1 MRAISQNPASVLIV
15 EDDEFTSQLLQFMLE
30 RERYVVH
37 LVSDGHAAKAYIE
50 NNAPPTLVLMDVML
64 PFIDGFELLRMMR
77 SLPGWAKTR
86 IIMLSAKTE
95 GSDIARALDAG
106 ADDYLVKPF
115 KPEELFA
122 RLRRY
127 SPARGSVG

>member
-1 MRAISQNPASVLIV
+1 MRATPQAHALVLIV
-15 EDDEFTSQLLQFMLE
+15 EDDDFTSQLLQFMLE

-37 LVSDGHAAKAYIE
+37 LVKDGHAAQAYIE
-50 NNAPPTLVLMDVML
+50 SKDPPTLVLMDVML

-77 SLPGWAKTR
+77 AQPGWEKTR
-86 IIMLSAKTE
+86 IIMLSAKAE

-106 ADDYLVKPF
+106 ADDYLAKPF

-127 SPARGSVG
+127 SPVRGRLG

>member
-1 MRAISQNPASVLIV
+1 MRAISQTPASVLIV
-15 EDDEFTSQLLQFMLE
+15 EDDEFTAQLLQFILE

-37 LVSDGHAAKAYIE
+37 LVGDGQAAKAYVE
-50 NNAPPTLVLMDVML
+50 SHTPPTLVLMDVML
-64 PFIDGFELLRMMR
+64 PYIDGFELLRIMR
-77 SLPGWAKTR
+77 GLPGWSKTR
-86 IIMLSAKTE
+86 IIMLSAKTQ

-127 SPARGSVG
+127 RPA